1 MSTTTAVAD
10 SRNGC
15 RLCSLRRLRWVAA
28 VSLLYSVLQC
38 RENEALRLPAVTD
51 RRGARA
57 GREGRD
63 TVPSSD
69 NTVFRI
75 HLLLL

>member
-38 RENEALRLPAVTD
+38 RENEVASVTD

>member
-28 VSLLYSVLQC
+28 VSLLYSVL
-38 RENEALRLPAVTD
+38 RERERSLRLPAVTD